1 MITKVDK
8 IPDDLFKQLK
18 KIIKDKSIEA
28 NQELIG
34 NIEEEYSL
42 DKYISLIE
50 PYLLKTIMMEPKLI
64 KIVNERYDCNSV
76 NKPFKLKNLWVN
88 FQKKNEFNPIHN
100 HSGIFSFIIFIK
112 IPFLIEDQLQISPG
126 RKASNNLPG
135 VLQFLGF
142 DQFNPLVLQNFFV
155 DKKWEQSMLIFP
167 ASYAHCV
174 YPFYKVNDY
183 RITVSGNIKIEVE

>member
-1 MITKVDK
+1 MRVEIDK

-34 NIEEEYSL
+34 NIEEEYNL
-42 DKYISLIE
+42 DKYISLLE

-112 IPFLIEDQLQISPG
+112 IPFLIEDQLKISPG

-142 DQFNPLVLQNFFV
+142 DQFRPLVFHNFFV

-183 RITVSGNIKIEVE
+183 RITVSGNIKIEV

>member
-1 MITKVDK
+1 MIVEIDK
-8 IPDDLFKQLK
+8 IPDDLFKKLK

-34 NIEEEYSL
+34 NIEEEYNL

-76 NKPFKLKNLWVN
+76 NKSFKLKNLWVN

-112 IPFLIEDQLQISPG
+112 IPFLIEDQLKISPG
-126 RKASNNLPG
+126 KKASSNLPG

-142 DQFNPLVLQNFFV
+142 DQFRPLVFHNFFV

-183 RITVSGNIKIEVE
+183 RITVSGNIKIDVQ

>member
-1 MITKVDK
+1 MIVKIDK
-8 IPDDLFKQLK
+8 LPIDLFKKLK
-18 KIIKDKSIEA
+18 KIIKDKSKEA
-28 NQELIG
+28 NHELIG
-34 NIEEEYSL
+34 NIKEEYNL
-42 DKYISLIE
+42 DKHIPIIE
-50 PYLLKTIMMEPKLI
+50 PFLLKIIGTESQLL
-64 KIVNERYDCNSV
+64 KIINERYDCNSV

-112 IPFLIEDQLQISPG
+112 IPFLIEDQLKISPG

-142 DQFNPLVLQNFFV
+142 DQFRPLVFHNFFV

-183 RITVSGNIKIEVE
+183 RITVSGNIKIEV

>member
-1 MITKVDK
+1 MIVEIDK

-50 PYLLKTIMMEPKLI
+50 PYLLKTIMMQPKLI

-112 IPFLIEDQLQISPG
+112 IPFLIEDQLKISPG

-142 DQFNPLVLQNFFV
+142 DQFRPLVFHNFFV

-183 RITVSGNIKIEVE
+183 RITVSGNIKIEV

>member
-112 IPFLIEDQLQISPG
+112 IPFLIEDQLQTSPG

-183 RITVSGNIKIEVE
+183 RITVSGNIKLRIK